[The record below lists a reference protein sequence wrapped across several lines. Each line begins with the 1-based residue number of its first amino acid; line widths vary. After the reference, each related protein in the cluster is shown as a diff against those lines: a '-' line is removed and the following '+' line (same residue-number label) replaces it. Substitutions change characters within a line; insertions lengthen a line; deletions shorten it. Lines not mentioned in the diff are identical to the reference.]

1 MIDIKGRNIL
11 LLVPR
16 HFDYGDQI
24 EKVLKEKFG
33 AKVCKVYENIDQ
45 VSPVFNIRYKY
56 LKQDVSE
63 ISTRH
68 YLKEIDLSIKFDI
81 VLMIRASFVTNELL
95 DTLKEKNPDAKFIL
109 YQWDSTINNPNAV
122 KIYKK
127 FDSVFTFDYPDAKK
141 YGWTYRP
148 LFYNSDYVEKKE
160 RKYDIAYA
168 CTIHSNRLK
177 IYKELKEMA
186 SKYDLSCFNYL
197 YATKLS
203 AIRHSYFVNDPE
215 FRSVKNEVKTKSLSS
230 EEVNRIYNETKIIL
244 DYTHPTQ
251 NGLTMRTAESVGHRC
266 KLITNN
272 KYAYETDFYNDSN
285 VFVYEKS
292 LDEVPEE
299 FIRSPYVDLDEGVYR
314 HYSIEGFLETVL
326 SAFDDE

>member
-24 EKVLKEKFG
+24 AGVLEQNFG
-33 AKVCKVYENIDQ
+33 ANVTKIYENIDQ

-56 LKQDVSE
+56 LKQDVEKSAT
-63 ISTRH
+63 SY
-68 YLKEIDLSIKFDI
+68 YLKQVDFSKKYDI
-81 VLMIRASFVTNELL
+81 ILMIRASFVSNELL
-95 DTLKEKNPDAKFIL
+95 DILKEKNPDAEFVL
-109 YQWDSTINNPNAV
+109 YQWDSTMNNPNAV
-122 KIYKK
+122 KIYQK
-127 FDSVFTFDYPDAKK
+127 FDRVFTFDFPDSEK

-148 LFYNSDYVEKKE
+148 LFYNTAYVEKKE

-177 IYKELKEMA
+177 IYKELKGMA
-186 SKYDLSCFNYL
+186 EKYNLNCFNYL

-203 AIRHSYFVNDPE
+203 AIRHSYFVKDEE
-215 FRSVKNEVKTKSLSS
+215 FRSVKDEVKTKSLSS
-230 EEVNRIYNETKIIL
+230 EEVNRIYNETKIVL

-272 KYAYETDFYNDSN
+272 KYARETDFYNESN
-285 VFVYEKS
+285 VFIYEKS

-299 FIRSPYVDLDEGVYR
+299 FLRSPYVELSDDVYR
-314 HYSIEGFLETVL
+314 HYSIDGFIETL
-326 SAFDDE
+326 LA